1 MPLFLQDN
9 HELVEEDTNDYLR
22 DTISLMTAMEARL
35 SSAEE
40 ATASTVN
47 RKEVSTP
54 RRRPKTASSD
64 LRSGKNSAA
73 AKAKEA
79 KEQAKEQWQRR
90 KNYDPLKSM
99 ASARKAARDAQ
110 SYNTDESSD
119 VESLTSVTRGVS
131 NPRVAMIRSD
141 GGRHSL
147 RQGRTDVPERGGG
160 SPQPQSLQHSPL
172 RRPPFKNVMS
182 QNGGRSTSSLSS
194 KEAEFQVRFA
204 NIFVVCRKNGHVVT
218 F

>member
-1 MPLFLQDN
+1 
-9 HELVEEDTNDYLR
+9 
-22 DTISLMTAMEARL
+22 MTAMEARL

-40 ATASTVN
+40 ATA
-47 RKEVSTP
+47 RKEITTP
-54 RRRPKTASSD
+54 KRRPKTASSD
-64 LRSGKNSAA
+64 LRKNSAA

-79 KEQAKEQWQRR
+79 KEQAAQQWQRR

-99 ASARKAARDAQ
+99 AKSKKALRDAQ
-110 SYNTDESSD
+110 NYNTDESSD
-119 VESLTSVTRGVS
+119 VESSTSMTRGIS

-147 RQGRTDVPERGGG
+147 RHGKNDSPERG
-160 SPQPQSLQHSPL
+160 SPQPQSLHSPL

-194 KEAEFQVRFA
+194 KEAEFQVSALPTSGSFLQ
-204 NIFVVCRKNGHVVT
+204 FRKIM
-218 F
+218 